1 MFLLATEAVNEI
13 QSNVDEINDKVSKLS
28 EVTDGLLSKLIDLGF
43 DILAAI
49 FIFAIGKIIL
59 GLIRK
64 LVRRILNRSSADI
77 GVEKFIDSVIKV
89 IGYMIIII
97 VICGQIGIQTTSLI
111 TLLGTASLSVGLALQ
126 GCLSN
131 FAGGVLIL
139 LTKPFVVN
147 DYIVLD
153 GVEGTVEKIDI
164 IYTTLSTIDNKRI
177 RIPNGTV
184 SNSVLTNVTD
194 QQKRRVDIE
203 VGIHYE
209 DNIAKAKE
217 IAANV
222 INGCEYALN
231 DEENVVIVKE
241 LSESSIILEVRMW
254 TSTEDYW
261 NARFYMNEAIKSAFD
276 ENGIRIPYHQLDVNV
291 HQMDKIL

>member
-64 LVRRILNRSSADI
+64 LVRRI
-77 GVEKFIDSVIKV
+77 
-89 IGYMIIII
+89 
-97 VICGQIGIQTTSLI
+97 
-111 TLLGTASLSVGLALQ
+111 
-126 GCLSN
+126 
-131 FAGGVLIL
+131 
-139 LTKPFVVN
+139 
-147 DYIVLD
+147 
-153 GVEGTVEKIDI
+153 
-164 IYTTLSTIDNKRI
+164 
-177 RIPNGTV
+177 PNGTV
-184 SNSVLTNVTD
+184 SNSVLTNVTN

-209 DNIAKAKE
+209 DNIAKAKAV
-217 IAANV
+217 AASV

-241 LSESSIILEVRMW
+241 LSESSIILEIRMW
-254 TSTEDYW
+254 TSTKDYW
-261 NARFYMNEAIKSAFD
+261 NARFYMNEAI
-276 ENGIRIPYHQLDVNV
+276 
-291 HQMDKIL
+291 

>member
-64 LVRRILNRSSADI
+64 
-77 GVEKFIDSVIKV
+77 
-89 IGYMIIII
+89 
-97 VICGQIGIQTTSLI
+97 T
-111 TLLGTASLSVGLALQ
+111 
-126 GCLSN
+126 
-131 FAGGVLIL
+131 
-139 LTKPFVVN
+139 FVVN

-153 GVEGTVEKIDI
+153 GIEGNVEKIDI

-209 DNIAKAKE
+209 DNIAKAKAV
-217 IAANV
+217 AASV

-231 DEENVVIVKE
+231 DEENVVIVKNFQKAV
-241 LSESSIILEVRMW
+241 L
-254 TSTEDYW
+254 
-261 NARFYMNEAIKSAFD
+261 F
-276 ENGIRIPYHQLDVNV
+276 
-291 HQMDKIL
+291 

>member
-1 MFLLATEAVNEI
+1 MKRKWRVYMFLLATEAVNEI

-64 LVRRILNRSSADI
+64 LVRRI
-77 GVEKFIDSVIKV
+77 
-89 IGYMIIII
+89 
-97 VICGQIGIQTTSLI
+97 
-111 TLLGTASLSVGLALQ
+111 
-126 GCLSN
+126 
-131 FAGGVLIL
+131 
-139 LTKPFVVN
+139 
-147 DYIVLD
+147 
-153 GVEGTVEKIDI
+153 
-164 IYTTLSTIDNKRI
+164 
-177 RIPNGTV
+177 PNGTV
-184 SNSVLTNVTD
+184 SNSVLTNVTN

-209 DNIAKAKE
+209 DNIAKAKAV
-217 IAANV
+217 AASV

-241 LSESSIILEVRMW
+241 LSESSIILEIRMW
-254 TSTEDYW
+254 TSTKDYW
-261 NARFYMNEAIKSAFD
+261 NARFYMNEAI
-276 ENGIRIPYHQLDVNV
+276 
-291 HQMDKIL
+291 

>member
-1 MFLLATEAVNEI
+1 MFLLATVAVNEI

-64 LVRRILNRSSADI
+64 LVRRI
-77 GVEKFIDSVIKV
+77 
-89 IGYMIIII
+89 
-97 VICGQIGIQTTSLI
+97 
-111 TLLGTASLSVGLALQ
+111 
-126 GCLSN
+126 
-131 FAGGVLIL
+131 
-139 LTKPFVVN
+139 
-147 DYIVLD
+147 
-153 GVEGTVEKIDI
+153 
-164 IYTTLSTIDNKRI
+164 
-177 RIPNGTV
+177 PNGTV
-184 SNSVLTNVTD
+184 SNSVLTNVTN

-209 DNIAKAKE
+209 DNIAKAKAV
-217 IAANV
+217 AASV

-241 LSESSIILEVRMW
+241 LSESSIILEIRMW
-254 TSTEDYW
+254 TSTKDYW
-261 NARFYMNEAIKSAFD
+261 NARFYMNEAI
-276 ENGIRIPYHQLDVNV
+276 
-291 HQMDKIL
+291 

>member
-64 LVRRILNRSSADI
+64 LVRRI
-77 GVEKFIDSVIKV
+77 
-89 IGYMIIII
+89 
-97 VICGQIGIQTTSLI
+97 
-111 TLLGTASLSVGLALQ
+111 
-126 GCLSN
+126 
-131 FAGGVLIL
+131 
-139 LTKPFVVN
+139 
-147 DYIVLD
+147 
-153 GVEGTVEKIDI
+153 
-164 IYTTLSTIDNKRI
+164 
-177 RIPNGTV
+177 PNGTV
-184 SNSVLTNVTD
+184 SNSVLTNVAN

-209 DNIAKAKE
+209 DNIAKAKAV
-217 IAANV
+217 AASV

-241 LSESSIILEVRMW
+241 LSESSIILEIRMW
-254 TSTEDYW
+254 TSTKDYW
-261 NARFYMNEAIKSAFD
+261 NARFYMNEAI
-276 ENGIRIPYHQLDVNV
+276 
-291 HQMDKIL
+291 